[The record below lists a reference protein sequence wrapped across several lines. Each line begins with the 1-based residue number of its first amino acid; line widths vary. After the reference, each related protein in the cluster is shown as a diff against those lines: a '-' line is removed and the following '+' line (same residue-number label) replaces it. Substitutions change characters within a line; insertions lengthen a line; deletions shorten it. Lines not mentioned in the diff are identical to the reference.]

1 MKSVNLDVETLYL
14 NRQLMTEGEVWDGWE
29 VCSSRH
35 LPALVAAGYFK
46 LRTRGEEAGNVR
58 SWNLS
63 SPCSAQLK
71 NERVYKKPIH
81 DTTINFS
88 CCLLASASSSH

>member
-46 LRTRGEEAGNVR
+46 LRTRRRR
-58 SWNLS
+58 SWKCQKLELIFTLL
-63 SPCSAQLK
+63 CSA
-71 NERVYKKPIH
+71 EE
-81 DTTINFS
+81 
-88 CCLLASASSSH
+88 